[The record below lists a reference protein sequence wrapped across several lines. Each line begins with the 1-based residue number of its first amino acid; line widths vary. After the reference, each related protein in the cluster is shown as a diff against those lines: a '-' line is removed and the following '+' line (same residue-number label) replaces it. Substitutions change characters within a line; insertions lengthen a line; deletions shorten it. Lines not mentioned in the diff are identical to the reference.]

1 MIKME
6 GLLITLVEILEQE
19 NRIYKDLLE
28 ISKHKTDIIVE
39 GKVSELDRMTG
50 VGQKMVVNVG
60 QLEKQR
66 EELIKDMA
74 RHLEMDAQEINMEL
88 IIDGVDGQLKE
99 RFLNI
104 KGEVTATLNEL
115 KQVNDLN
122 SELIEKSLEYINFS
136 IGLITDNSNNTTY
149 NSRRDKEKGEGLS
162 FFDQKV

>member
-1 MIKME
+1 ME

-28 ISKHKTDIIVE
+28 ISRHKTDIIIE

-50 VGQKMVVNVG
+50 VEQKMVVNVG

-66 EELIKDMA
+66 EDLIKEMA
-74 RHLEMDAQEINMEL
+74 RHLEMDAREINMEL
-88 IIDGVDGQLKE
+88 IIDGVDAQLKDK
-99 RFLNI
+99 FLNI
-104 KGEVTATLNEL
+104 KEEVTDTLNEL

-149 NSRRDKEKGEGLS
+149 NSRRDKDKGEGLS

>member
-50 VGQKMVVNVG
+50 VEQKMVVNVG

>member
-1 MIKME
+1 ME

-50 VGQKMVVNVG
+50 VEQKMVVNVG